1 MAKLYGNYMLK
12 NNGNYMPLSGNY
24 MLKNNGNYMFI
35 IRQLMFLPIPAIFLL
50 A

>member
-1 MAKLYGNYMLK
+1 MLK
-12 NNGNYMPLSGNY
+12 NNGNY

-35 IRQLMFLPIPAIFLL
+35 IRQLMFLPVHAMFLL